1 MKNKAYR
8 IFSIALFA
16 VMLCLA
22 GCKKVSDIRMTS
34 VSLDSI
40 SPRGLK
46 SLSLD
51 ISLGVHNPASE
62 ISLSEISGQVL
73 ISGKVIGNVA
83 VAPVILAART
93 DSTYLVKADVA
104 LAEGV
109 SVFEVLAYVK
119 NKDVLE
125 KATVNLYAKV
135 KMKGAPAKNVKMEDV
150 PLKKLMELLK
160 R

>member
-1 MKNKAYR
+1 M
-8 IFSIALFA
+8 
-16 VMLCLA
+16 
-22 GCKKVSDIRMTS
+22 
-34 VSLDSI
+34 
-40 SPRGLK
+40 
-46 SLSLD
+46 
-51 ISLGVHNPASE
+51 
-62 ISLSEISGQVL
+62 
-73 ISGKVIGNVA
+73 A